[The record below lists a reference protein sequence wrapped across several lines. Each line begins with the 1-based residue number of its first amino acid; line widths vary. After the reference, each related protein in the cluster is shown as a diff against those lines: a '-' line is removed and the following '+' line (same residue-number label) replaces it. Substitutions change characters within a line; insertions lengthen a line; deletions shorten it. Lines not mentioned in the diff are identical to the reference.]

1 MLAVTPYPIT
11 FFDSTR
17 LLMQIILQC
26 AAGRGHL
33 GRACIF
39 SSIPYM

>member
-1 MLAVTPYPIT
+1 MLAVTPYPIIPFVPT
-11 FFDSTR
+11 G
-17 LLMQIILQC
+17 LLMQIILQR
-26 AAGRGHL
+26 AASRGPL